1 MTRLRAKDVEAQ
13 LLATN
18 GNMAAVGRALG
29 VRRNT
34 VFGFVARR
42 PELRKLVEQCRET
55 RVDLAESALDRA
67 VARDEPWAVSLVLK
81 TLGKNRGYVPKTEVD
96 IREIDERELDQ
107 AIDRELRAL
116 AALEARRNLPPDGE
130 AAGGNHE
137 RDGHRGPAEGAGGP
151 HSRAGE

>member
-81 TLGKNRGYVPKTEVD
+81 TLGK
-96 IREIDERELDQ
+96 I
-107 AIDRELRAL
+107 
-116 AALEARRNLPPDGE
+116 AATSRKRRSIF
-130 AAGGNHE
+130 AKSTSASWT
-137 RDGHRGPAEGAGGP
+137 RR
-151 HSRAGE
+151 